1 MLREQRL
8 PSNNSGRAPGGLD
21 DGSGAEEADAGAG
34 EMSVPPRIFSLVVA
48 LIPVEAPGVHAW
60 RTHDALRT
68 HETLCLVD
76 VEPRWQGS
84 NRDLGKVMDRWI
96 AYKSHQ
102 TARPSSRAM
111 FPYTQLMHS
120 LKCQPLLV
128 RPYPNM
134 RSGVSRWDGLLW

>member
-68 HETLCLVD
+68 RETRLLGRRRAEMAGF
-76 VEPRWQGS
+76 EPGS
-84 NRDLGKVMDRWI
+84 GK
-96 AYKSHQ
+96 S
-102 TARPSSRAM
+102 
-111 FPYTQLMHS
+111 
-120 LKCQPLLV
+120 
-128 RPYPNM
+128 N
-134 RSGVSRWDGLLW
+134 G